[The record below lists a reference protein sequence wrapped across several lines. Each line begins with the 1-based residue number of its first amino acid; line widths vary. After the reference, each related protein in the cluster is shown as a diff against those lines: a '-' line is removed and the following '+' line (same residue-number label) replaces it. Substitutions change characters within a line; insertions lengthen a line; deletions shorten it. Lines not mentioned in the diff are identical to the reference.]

1 MDYRTLG
8 TTGLKVSTLGFGCGA
23 IGGLLVRGS
32 YPDMRATVA
41 RAIELGVTYFD
52 TASMYGNGQSE
63 ANLGA
68 ILRELGEAEGGR
80 VIVGTKVRLGAD
92 ADRRIAAAVTESV
105 EASLRRLGQEQ
116 VDLIQFHNRMGAVS
130 RPAEDHWSVADLLE
144 VAEAFQNLQKQGKV
158 RFWGF
163 TGLGEPPS
171 ILEAIQTGALH
182 SVQSCYNLLNPSAG
196 QAVGSDFPY
205 ENYSQIIDAA
215 GAQGVGVIA
224 IRVLAG
230 GALAGTLDRHP
241 VAASAPNPIGSAKD
255 YASDVAHAQR
265 FGFLVDEGYAETLAE
280 AAIRFVIS
288 KPQVSTALVGT
299 SNQQQ
304 LEAAVTAVERGPLPA
319 EALERIAA
327 VQ

>member
-1 MDYRTLG
+1 MEYRTLG
-8 TTGLKVSTLGFGCGA
+8 KSGLKVSTLGFGCGA
-23 IGGLLVRGS
+23 IGGLLVRGH

-68 ILRELGEAEGGR
+68 VLRELSETEGGR
-80 VIVGTKVRLGAD
+80 VVVGTKVRLDAD
-92 ADRRIAAAVTESV
+92 ADRRISAAVTESV
-105 EASLRRLGQEQ
+105 EASLRRLGRES

-130 RPAEDHWSVADLLE
+130 QPAEDHWSVADLLE
-144 VAEAFQNLQKQGKV
+144 VSETFSRLREQGKV

-163 TGLGEPPS
+163 TGLGEPAV
-171 ILEAIQTGALH
+171 ILDAIQSGALH

-196 QAVGSDFPY
+196 RAVGSDFPY
-205 ENYSQIIDAA
+205 ENYSQMIDAA
-215 GAQGVGVIA
+215 GSQGVGVIA

-241 VAASAPNPIGSAKD
+241 VAAPAPNPIGSARD
-255 YASDVAHAQR
+255 YASDVSHAQR
-265 FGFLVDEGYAETLAE
+265 FAFLVDEGYADSLAE

-288 KPQVSTALVGT
+288 HPAVSSALVGT

-304 LEAAVTAVERGPLPA
+304 LEAAVAAVERGPLPA
-319 EALERIAA
+319 PALARIANLT
-327 VQ
+327 

>member
-1 MDYRTLG
+1 MEYRTLG
-8 TTGLKVSTLGFGCGA
+8 KTGLKVSTLGFGCGT
-23 IGGLLVRGS
+23 IGGLLVRGH

-68 ILRELGEAEGGR
+68 VLRELDETEGGR
-80 VIVGTKVRLGAD
+80 VIVGTKVRLGGD
-92 ADRRIAAAVTESV
+92 AAGRIAAAVTESV
-105 EASLRRLGQEQ
+105 ESSLRRLGRES
-116 VDLIQFHNRMGAVS
+116 VDLIQFHNRMGVVS
-130 RPAEDHWSVADLLE
+130 RPAEDTWSVADLLE
-144 VAEAFQNLQKQGKV
+144 VAATFQSLAEQGKV

-163 TGLGEPPS
+163 TGLGEPPA
-171 ILEAIQTGALH
+171 ILSAIATGALH

-196 QAVGSDFPY
+196 RAVESDFPY
-205 ENYSQIIDAA
+205 ENYSQAIDVA
-215 GAQGVGVIA
+215 GANGVGVIA

-241 VAASAPNPIGSAKD
+241 VAAPAPNPIGSAQD
-255 YASDVAHAQR
+255 YASDVAHAQHFR
-265 FGFLVDEGYAETLAE
+265 FLVDEGHADTLAE

-288 KPQVSTALVGT
+288 HPAVSSALVGT

-304 LEAAVTAVERGPLPA
+304 LEAAVAAAKKGALPA
-319 EALERIAA
+319 PVLARIVA
-327 VQ
+327 VR

>member
-1 MDYRTLG
+1 MNYRSLG
-8 TTGLKVSTLGFGCGA
+8 NTGLKVSILGFGCGA

-68 ILRELGEAEGGR
+68 VLRELGEAQGGR

-92 ADRRIAAAVTESV
+92 ADGRIAEAVTESV
-105 EASLRRLGQEQ
+105 EGSLRRLGTEQ
-116 VDLIQFHNRMGAVS
+116 VDLIQFHNRMDHQS
-130 RPAEDHWSVADLLE
+130 RPAEDHWSVADLLT
-144 VAEAFQNLQKQGKV
+144 VAETFQGLQQQGKV

-163 TGLGEPPS
+163 TGLGEPAVV
-171 ILEAIQTGALH
+171 LEAIQSGALH

-196 QAVGSDFPY
+196 QAVDSEFPY
-205 ENYSQIIDAA
+205 ENYSQMIDAA
-215 GAQGVGVIA
+215 GAQGMGVIA

-230 GALAGTLDRHP
+230 GALAGTPDRHP
-241 VAASAPNPIGSAKD
+241 VAAPAPNPIGSAKD

-265 FGFLVDEGYAETLAE
+265 FGFLVDDGYADTLAE

-288 KPQVSTALVGT
+288 KPQVSSALVGT

-304 LEAAVTAVERGPLPA
+304 LEAAVAAVERGPLPDD
-319 EALERIAA
+319 ALERIAT

>member
-8 TTGLKVSTLGFGCGA
+8 STGLKVSTLGFGCGA

-68 ILRELGEAEGGR
+68 VLRELDEAEGGR
-80 VIVGTKVRLGAD
+80 VIVGTKVRLGGD
-92 ADRRIAAAVTESV
+92 AAGRIAAAVTESV
-105 EASLRRLGQEQ
+105 EGSLRRLGRES
-116 VDLIQFHNRMGAVS
+116 VDLIQFHNRMDLTS
-130 RPAEDHWSVADLLE
+130 RPTEDHWSVDNLLE
-144 VAEAFQNLQKQGKV
+144 VADTFQNLAKQGKV

-163 TGLGEPPS
+163 TGLGLPTA
-171 ILEAIQTGALH
+171 ILAAIQTCKLH
-182 SVQSCYNLLNPSAG
+182 SIQSCYNLLNPSAG
-196 QAVGSDFPY
+196 RAVDSDFPY
-205 ENYSQIIDAA
+205 ENYSQAIDAA
-215 GAQGVGVIA
+215 GAHGVGVIA

-241 VAASAPNPIGSAKD
+241 VAASAPNPIGSSQD

-265 FGFLVDEGYAETLAE
+265 FRFVVDEGHADSLAE

-288 KPQVSTALVGT
+288 HPAVSTALVGT

-304 LEAAVTAVERGPLPA
+304 LEAAVAAVERGPLPA
-319 EALERIAA
+319 PVLAQIVA
-327 VQ
+327 VR